1 VNYGC
6 QIQDIGST
14 DITQLIQDV
23 NVPVLFITGQ
33 LDQIASPEMSRAVSE
48 SMHRAWCA
56 EIAGGTHYCMQE
68 CPEIV
73 IDLIEVF
80 FESPHDFVYD
90 SEEVTVHRR
99 GGAPPA
105 G

>member
-1 VNYGC
+1 
-6 QIQDIGST
+6 
-14 DITQLIQDV
+14 
-23 NVPVLFITGQ
+23 
-33 LDQIASPEMSRAVSE
+33 
-48 SMHRAWCA
+48 
-56 EIAGGTHYCMQE
+56 MQE

-99 GGAPPA
+99 GGAPLA